1 MILNTFIHEMEHGW
15 SVDPFPT
22 EEGDQ
27 TLVLVFCAPEYASSE
42 HLATLVAEYPKANVV
57 GCSTAGEIHGV
68 TLRDRSLS
76 VAVVQFDK
84 TQIHTAKANIDGENG
99 SFQAGCEIANE
110 LSNPGLRA
118 VFILAAGANLNGSEL
133 VRGLNDHLPQ
143 EVSVTG
149 GLAGDG
155 ERFQNTWV
163 ISQGE
168 CLPDMVLGVGLYG
181 DGLRV
186 GHGSFGG
193 WDIFGPDRRVTRSVG
208 NVLYELD
215 GRPALQLYK
224 EYLGNRSEG
233 LPAAALRFP
242 LSLRSTTEAESTVVR
257 TILSI
262 DETEQSMIFAG
273 DIPEGYLSNLMKA
286 NSNRL
291 IDGASQAA
299 VAAMSGLSELNS
311 PLSIAI
317 SCVGRRMV
325 LGARTE
331 EELEVI
337 TEVLPRNAQQ
347 VGFYSYG
354 ELSPCQNGRCD
365 LHNQTMTITI
375 IAEE

>member
-1 MILNTFIHEMEHGW
+1 MILNTFFHEMEYGW
-15 SVDPFPT
+15 SVDPFPPM
-22 EEGDQ
+22 EGEQ
-27 TLVLVFCAPEYASSE
+27 TLVFVFCAPEYESSE
-42 HLATLVAEYPKANVV
+42 HLATLVAEYPGAHVV
-57 GCSTAGEIHGV
+57 GCSTAGEIQGV

-76 VAVVQFDK
+76 VAVVQFDR
-84 TQIHTAKANIDGENG
+84 TQIHTTKANIDGENG
-99 SFQAGCEIANE
+99 SFQAGCEIAKE

-118 VFILAAGANLNGSEL
+118 VFILAAGTNLNGSEL

-163 ISQGE
+163 VSQGD

-181 DGLRV
+181 EGLRV

-215 GRPALQLYK
+215 GKPALQLYK

-242 LSLRSTTEAESTVVR
+242 LSLRPTIQAESTVVR

-262 DETEQSMIFAG
+262 DEAQQSMIFAG

-299 VAAMSGLSELNS
+299 VAAMSDLPELDS
-311 PLSIAI
+311 TLSIAI

-337 TEVLPRNAQQ
+337 TEVLPKNARQ

-354 ELSPCQNGRCD
+354 ELSPCQNGLCD